1 MNGSL
6 TINLSADQM
15 DRILRIVA
23 ETGTAGIGNLQ
34 IQDEPES
41 EAKRELSSGNVSARE
56 LAFLLNGRTERL
68 VRFIASNKGELYNDD
83 LAHELGFENAAYT
96 SSLLG
101 KVTGKLRRV
110 GIRAEGRNG
119 MNWYSSRRTGGRTL
133 LRVRPDV
140 LKLLKD
146 AVKEMPR

>member
-15 DRILRIVA
+15 DRILRILA
-23 ETGTAGIGNLQ
+23 ETGTAAGN
-34 IQDEPES
+34 IQTLAEPES
-41 EAKRELSSGNVSARE
+41 EVKQKSQSANLAARE
-56 LAFLLNGRTERL
+56 LAFLLSGRTERL
-68 VRFIASNKGELYNDD
+68 VRFLTSNQGDLYNDD

-110 GIRAEGRNG
+110 GIQAEGRNG
-119 MNWYSSRRTGGRTL
+119 VNWYSSRRVGGRTR

-140 LKLLKD
+140 LKVLEE
-146 AVKEMPR
+146 AVADIPR